1 MSSRRFELILR
12 FLHLNDSHTHLQR
25 DQPGYDK
32 LYKIRPL
39 LNLLLP
45 SFKNCFT
52 PGQFISVDESMIAF
66 KGRLSFLQYL
76 PKKPHKWGM
85 KAWVLADS
93 STGYT
98 WNWKLYAGKEG
109 GQVEKGLAHRVVLEL
124 ADDDRLQH
132 KGHVIVTDNFYSSPA
147 LFRDLLSR
155 GFGACGTARKDRRG
169 IPPSVRTANLQRGEV
184 VSSRDDGIL
193 SLKWKDKRDVMMLS
207 TYHDT
212 SMISKSR
219 RSRRAAGGVEA
230 IDKPKVV
237 EDYNLNMGGVDKSKY
252 TQNGS
257 VHAYLIPHFQVTNLC
272 STTGSLTVR

>member
-1 MSSRRFELILR
+1 MARRSR
-12 FLHLNDSHTHLQR
+12 
-25 DQPGYDK
+25 
-32 LYKIRPL
+32 
-39 LNLLLP
+39 LP
-45 SFKNCFT
+45 SDPAFLLEYMQDL
-52 PGQFISVDESMIAF
+52 PVESDSDGEF
-66 KGRLSFLQYL
+66 DGYL
-76 PKKPHKWGM
+76 
-85 KAWVLADS
+85 
-93 STGYT
+93 
-98 WNWKLYAGKEG
+98 E
-109 GQVEKGLAHRVVLEL
+109 
-124 ADDDRLQH
+124 ADDGANGDTHDEAATTPLRRSHSQH
-132 KGHVIVTDNFYSSPA
+132 KGHIIVTDNFYSSPA

-169 IPPSVRTANLQRGEV
+169 IQPSVRTANLQRGEV

-230 IDKPKVV
+230 IYKPKIV
-237 EDYNLNMGGVDKSKY
+237 EDYNLNMGGVDKRKF

-257 VHAYLIPHFQVTNLC
+257 VHAYLIPHFQVTNSC